1 MKTFPENRDAL
12 RASCASV
19 GLHAAL
25 AGLLILSVA
34 FAAPDIP
41 RRREAPRVLHV
52 SWIPAETEASP
63 APAVAGSRTD
73 GAQRL
78 PAAAASLPRLTQRA
92 SDMPAARA
100 QDAPQPTEF
109 QTVSLELPAGF
120 ASGSGL
126 PDGEPGGMPQP
137 GSSNRSEGNESTA
150 TATPRYR
157 VNAHPEYPAV
167 ARSRGYEGMVL
178 LAAEVAAD
186 GRVENLT
193 IKKSSGYASLDRS
206 ALEAVRRW
214 KFDPGRRMG
223 KPVAMWVDVPVKFV
237 LKEDDSVS

>member
-12 RASCASV
+12 RAACASV
-19 GLHAAL
+19 GVHAAL

-41 RRREAPRVLHV
+41 GRREAPRVLHV
-52 SWIPAETEASP
+52 SWIPLETEASP
-63 APAVAGSRTD
+63 APVVPEIRRD
-73 GAQRL
+73 DAQTLR
-78 PAAAASLPRLTQRA
+78 ASAASLPRLTQRA
-92 SDMPAARA
+92 PDMPTARA

-109 QTVSLELPAGF
+109 QTVSLELTAGF

-126 PDGEPGGMPQP
+126 PDDGPGGKSQP

>member
-1 MKTFPENRDAL
+1 MKTSPEHRDAF
-12 RASCASV
+12 RAVCASAV
-19 GLHAAL
+19 LHAVL

-34 FAAPDIP
+34 FAAPDILP
-41 RRREAPRVLHV
+41 RDEAPRVLHV
-52 SWIPAETEASP
+52 SWIPIKSEDSPSPDVAGIRKDDARPLRASAASP
-63 APAVAGSRTD
+63 P
-73 GAQRL
+73 RL
-78 PAAAASLPRLTQRA
+78 PRRA
-92 SDMPAARA
+92 P
-100 QDAPQPTEF
+100 DAPQIAEF

-120 ASGSGL
+120 VSGNGR
-126 PDGEPGGMPQP
+126 PGSIPEGKPQP
-137 GSSNRSEGNESTA
+137 GSADRPAASEA
-150 TATPRYR
+150 TAAAAPRYR
-157 VNAHPEYPAV
+157 ENAHPVYPAI

-206 ALEAVRRW
+206 ALEAVKRW

>member
-1 MKTFPENRDAL
+1 MKTSPEHRDAFQ
-12 RASCASV
+12 AACASA
-19 GLHAAL
+19 GLHAVV

-34 FAAPDIP
+34 FAAPDLP
-41 RRREAPRVLHV
+41 RKEAPRVLHV
-52 SWIPAETEASP
+52 SWIPMEAEDSLP
-63 APAVAGSRTD
+63 PAVAGIRKGDTHPLRAS
-73 GAQRL
+73 
-78 PAAAASLPRLTQRA
+78 AAFLPRLPRRA
-92 SDMPAARA
+92 PDRPAARE
-100 QDAPQPTEF
+100 QDAPQIAEF

-120 ASGSGL
+120 ASGNGRPESAPAGK
-126 PDGEPGGMPQP
+126 PQP
-137 GSSNRSEGNESTA
+137 GLADRPAAIETTA
-150 TATPRYR
+150 APRYR
-157 VNAHPEYPAV
+157 ENAHPVYPAV

-206 ALEAVRRW
+206 ALEAVKRW